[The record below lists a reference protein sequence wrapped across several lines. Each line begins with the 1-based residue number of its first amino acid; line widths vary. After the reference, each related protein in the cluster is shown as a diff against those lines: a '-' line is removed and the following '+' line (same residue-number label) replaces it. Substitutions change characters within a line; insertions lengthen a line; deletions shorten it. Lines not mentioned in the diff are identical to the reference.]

1 MIDMKKKYPVLRGF
15 ISPDGKTIKV
25 WCAFCNAFH
34 VHGWTPGEG
43 RDRHKGGHRV
53 AHCREETPLK
63 GTGYKIEAFRPGDL
77 EGGSSARPRGDPLRR
92 AYKAPNLC
100 QLNSWSI

>member
-1 MIDMKKKYPVLRGF
+1 MIGMKKKYPVLRGF

-25 WCAFCNAFH
+25 WCAFCNSFH

-43 RDRHKGGHRV
+43 RDRYKGGHRV

-63 GTGYKIEAFRPGDL
+63 ETGYEIEAFRPGDL
-77 EGGSSARPRGDPLRR
+77 EGKGIVR
-92 AYKAPNLC
+92 
-100 QLNSWSI
+100 